1 MTPLSKPLDAQA
13 DCPLFGPMFPS
24 EIRNQIYALVYTIE
38 TSEED
43 GSIKLDGAT
52 SPPSKALTMTCE
64 RLHNETLAMYRVA
77 YRNFPN
83 HTFTIDMMSTRTLPP
98 TIPRSLGND
107 ILSRINSFHVT
118 WNAAERNKDAPLRFT
133 TYFDRDTSFHGFN
146 VKLKL
151 RDGDSYWRGNYQAR
165 EVIEQYK
172 HIAVDSIQNFR
183 RVCASRPPAGDA
195 LGKVLSRAIS
205 GAVFDPRWDER
216 IWARA

>member
-52 SPPSKALTMTCE
+52 SPPSKALTMTCQ

-83 HTFTIDMMSTRTLPP
+83 HAFTIDMMSTRTLPP

-133 TYFDRDTSFHGFN
+133 TYFDRDTPSHGFN
-146 VKLKL
+146 VQLKL
-151 RDGDSYWRGNYQAR
+151 RDDDSYWRVNSLSR
-165 EVIEQYK
+165 VIQRYK
-172 HIAVDSIQNFR
+172 YIAFDSIQNFR